1 MQASPFTSSKFPSL
15 PFEYRETDTDAAHP
29 CSLVNATINGHSH
42 VWKDKLL
49 NRMSPCGYSCPS
61 CRTLSAAA
69 FSVAM
74 SAMSLFNSLGFKIL
88 FFHIIYRRTSWT
100 LDLRL
105 SELWS
110 QDPPQIFPPL
120 LSPPILTAKQKVL
133 SVPGPAHVPCQSSA

>member
-15 PFEYRETDTDAAHP
+15 PFEDRETDTDAAHP

-49 NRMSPCGYSCPS
+49 NRTSPCGYPCPS

-69 FSVAM
+69 FSASQQQCHCSTP
-74 SAMSLFNSLGFKIL
+74 SASKFSSSYHLPQDI
-88 FFHIIYRRTSWT
+88 